1 MGGNPEGAY
10 GFYLNVMETGG
21 GVTVQKVLG
30 GRNEGGDWRM
40 SESSS

>member
-21 GVTVQKVLG
+21 AVQKVLG
-30 GRNEGGDWRM
+30 GGNEGGD
-40 SESSS
+40 